1 MPPITPPHE
10 ATVRAELVTNLYE
23 EPISSHLRDFDPVYT
38 RCVVFN
44 VALIVGTV
52 DWVDRDF

>member
-1 MPPITPPHE
+1 MPPHE
-10 ATVRAELVTNLYE
+10 ATVSAELVTNLYE

-38 RCVVFN
+38 RCVVFS
-44 VALIVGTV
+44 VALIFGTV